1 MYKQNDYVIYK
12 RSVCKINKITK
23 NNFSNKDYY
32 SLVPLDDPTLTI
44 NIPVDKENTLLRKVM
59 TKEEAENLISYIPNI
74 EIIKT
79 DDRTLETE
87 YKKLMSSGKMEDLIS
102 IIKTTYLRND
112 ARKNAGKKTTDRD
125 NNYFNKAE
133 KYLYNELAISLN
145 MTYDEVKEYI
155 IKKTSELCKY

>member
-12 RSVCKINKITK
+12 RSVCTINKITK

-32 SLVPLDDPTLTI
+32 SLVPLDDPSLTI
-44 NIPVDKENTLLRKVM
+44 NIPVDKEDTLLRKVM

-87 YKKLMSSGKMEDLIS
+87 YKKLMNSGKMEDLIS

-112 ARKNAGKKTTDRD
+112 ARKNAGKKIADKD
-125 NNYFNKAE
+125 ENYFNRAE
-133 KYLYNELAISLN
+133 KYLYNELAISLD
-145 MTYDEVKEYI
+145 MTYNEVKDYVT
-155 IKKTSELCKY
+155 KKVSELCK